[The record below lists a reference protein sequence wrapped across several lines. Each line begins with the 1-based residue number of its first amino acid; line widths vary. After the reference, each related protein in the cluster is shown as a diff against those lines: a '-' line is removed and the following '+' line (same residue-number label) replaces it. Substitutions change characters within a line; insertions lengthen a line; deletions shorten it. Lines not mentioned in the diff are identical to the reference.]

1 MKVFSTEPPKISNK
15 LVPPL
20 KITDELIVLVDNI
33 SLSIVMVSPLQE

>member
-1 MKVFSTEPPKISNK
+1 MKVFAPEPPKISNK

-33 SLSIVMVSPLQE
+33 SLSIVMVSPLHE